1 MRKKQE
7 KKTWYPLDN
16 AGVLYSA
23 LQKERYSAVYRFSA
37 VMTQTVDP
45 LALQRAV
52 QKTMPRF
59 PTFGVRIR
67 RGAFWCYFEP
77 NPNPGP
83 FVKKDMANPCQPIR
97 FHEDNDWLIRIFY
110 YEKRISLEVFH
121 AISDGAGS
129 IIFLRTLLAVY
140 LRERGYDIPNGP
152 GILDVNEPPR
162 KEEREDA
169 YGRYGATITE
179 YLTAVLLKSLIEN
192 QAAKKFRH
200 PQPVALAIPIN
211 LRPWFPSE
219 TLRNF
224 ILTMRP
230 VVDPS
235 LGEYSLE
242 EIVSLVHHS
251 MRLHANRQEMRAK
264 LTGNVRFTK
273 NKFLQIVPLVLKN
286 PVMSFSY
293 KLVGVRPYSGT
304 YTNPGPFPVPLEM
317 EPHIQHM
324 EVMLGQ
330 ATRPS
335 PHCASISYGNIMAIT
350 FAGTGVSSETERR
363 FFTHLVREGI
373 HVKVESNRTY

>member
-77 NPNPGP
+77 NHNPGP

-169 YGRYGATITE
+169 
-179 YLTAVLLKSLIEN
+179 
-192 QAAKKFRH
+192 
-200 PQPVALAIPIN
+200 
-211 LRPWFPSE
+211 
-219 TLRNF
+219 
-224 ILTMRP
+224 
-230 VVDPS
+230 
-235 LGEYSLE
+235 
-242 EIVSLVHHS
+242 
-251 MRLHANRQEMRAK
+251 
-264 LTGNVRFTK
+264 
-273 NKFLQIVPLVLKN
+273 
-286 PVMSFSY
+286 
-293 KLVGVRPYSGT
+293 
-304 YTNPGPFPVPLEM
+304 
-317 EPHIQHM
+317 
-324 EVMLGQ
+324 
-330 ATRPS
+330 
-335 PHCASISYGNIMAIT
+335 
-350 FAGTGVSSETERR
+350 
-363 FFTHLVREGI
+363 
-373 HVKVESNRTY
+373 

>member
-140 LRERGYDIPNGP
+140 LR
-152 GILDVNEPPR
+152 V
-162 KEEREDA
+162 
-169 YGRYGATITE
+169 
-179 YLTAVLLKSLIEN
+179 
-192 QAAKKFRH
+192 
-200 PQPVALAIPIN
+200 
-211 LRPWFPSE
+211 
-219 TLRNF
+219 
-224 ILTMRP
+224 
-230 VVDPS
+230 
-235 LGEYSLE
+235 
-242 EIVSLVHHS
+242 
-251 MRLHANRQEMRAK
+251 
-264 LTGNVRFTK
+264 
-273 NKFLQIVPLVLKN
+273 
-286 PVMSFSY
+286 
-293 KLVGVRPYSGT
+293 
-304 YTNPGPFPVPLEM
+304 
-317 EPHIQHM
+317 
-324 EVMLGQ
+324 
-330 ATRPS
+330 
-335 PHCASISYGNIMAIT
+335 
-350 FAGTGVSSETERR
+350 
-363 FFTHLVREGI
+363 
-373 HVKVESNRTY
+373 